1 MLLNKGRSHVSQ
13 MDCGTVPGTHP
24 TSSQVS
30 RNTGEITW
38 NTVSSQAGRVKEAI
52 GVVHLEWN
60 ADGTSL
66 FVHSGELIEVE
77 PMRELCYESDM

>member
-1 MLLNKGRSHVSQ
+1 M
-13 MDCGTVPGTHP
+13 
-24 TSSQVS
+24 
-30 RNTGEITW
+30 
-38 NTVSSQAGRVKEAI
+38 SSQAGRGKEAI